1 MDDSA
6 PYTRLAC
13 PYPWYCNQHIGHS
26 ADDVNKHL
34 TVTHAGIYNLS
45 WAGNARGNHMR
56 VSRGKDGSLKCGW
69 KGCSSSLTGSINLL
83 LNHLKIEHAV
93 EATYE
98 AKNVPKLP
106 WPPVTADDLFAWGPK
121 RGPKAAREE
130 LPPSQSQGAPSNQG
144 IQSTHA
150 VGRPSPEPFNHAP
163 RGPEMDQVGLRSAP
177 SSVHDDVPPPHTPL
191 KKSPAPAPS
200 QVLSDLRQQSP
211 LLSQRPSQ
219 QSETQDQQPC
229 SSRERTDLNTEL
241 KVSCDRGPE
250 SPLYQ
255 RPASQQLSAAYD
267 SFAVLPPF
275 LGLENYQVSVTSVK
289 KAQFAS
295 VSVTSVKTAQF
306 ASVSTATAFTVSALV
321 RASPCGTIR
330 SLGSLTR
337 N

>member
-26 ADDVNKHL
+26 ADDVNEHL
-34 TVTHAGIYNLS
+34 TITHAGIYNLS
-45 WAGNARGNHMR
+45 WAGNARG
-56 VSRGKDGSLKCGW
+56 
-69 KGCSSSLTGSINLL
+69 T
-83 LNHLKIEHAV
+83 
-93 EATYE
+93 TYE

-106 WPPVTADDLFAWGPK
+106 WPPVTANDLFAWGPK

-163 RGPEMDQVGLRSAP
+163 RGPAMDQVGLRSAP

-200 QVLSDLRQQSP
+200 QVLSDLASKARYYPSARRSSLKLKTNSP
-211 LLSQRPSQ
+211 L
-219 QSETQDQQPC
+219 
-229 SSRERTDLNTEL
+229 
-241 KVSCDRGPE
+241 KVLCDRRWNGSE

-267 SFAVLPPF
+267 SFAVLPRPF
-275 LGLENYQVSVTSVK
+275 LGPENYQVSVTSVK
-289 KAQFAS
+289 T
-295 VSVTSVKTAQF
+295 VQF